1 MEKRLLKTDVFAE
14 AVKRMTAARRVLG
27 PVKDGGNVVF
37 GPLEPGREPELGY
50 RNTRNA
56 PKNALF
62 PHTETLMRYTRTP
75 KGMECA
81 GQGDEPAETVVLVRP
96 CDAQSFLLLDRVFD
110 QPGCRDPYY
119 VSHRERTTVV
129 ALACSE
135 PPYAACFCTSVGG
148 DPVPSDPAGPA
159 GVDVLATDLGGEVL
173 AEFLTVKGEALLPF
187 FEGAAPANG
196 DVGSRK
202 AEVARRSRAAIRSHV
217 PAREVKPILE
227 QNFDHPFWAGIHG
240 KCLACGTCTYICPTC
255 HCFDIGD
262 EVRKDAGERLR
273 SWDSCMFPMFTREAS
288 GHNPRS
294 SQKERWRQ
302 RVMHKFRY
310 IPENFDL
317 VGCVG
322 CGRCVLNCPVN
333 LDIRKIVQDVAKI

>member
-1 MEKRLLKTDVFAE
+1 METRLLKKDDFAGM
-14 AVKRMTAARRVLG
+14 VKKMAAAKRVLG
-27 PVKDGGNVVF
+27 PVKDGDNVVF
-37 GPLEPGREPELGY
+37 GPLEAGREPEL
-50 RNTRNA
+50 RFANTRNA

-62 PHTETLMRYTRTP
+62 PHTETLVRYTRTP
-75 KGMECA
+75 KGMEST
-81 GQGDEPAETVVLVRP
+81 GQGDEPIETVILVRP

-119 VSHRERTTVV
+119 LAHREGTTVV
-129 ALACSE
+129 ALACSQ

-148 DPVPSDPAGPA
+148 EPVPAEPQGI
-159 GVDVLATDLGGEVL
+159 DVLVTDLGDVFL
-173 AEFLTVKGEALLPF
+173 AEFLTPKGEALLLF
-187 FEGAAPANG
+187 FEDSAPA
-196 DVGSRK
+196 DDTASQRK
-202 AEVARRSRAAIRSHV
+202 EEVRAAARAAIRSQV
-217 PAREVKPILE
+217 PAQEVLPILQ
-227 QNFDHPFWAGIHG
+227 QNFDHPFWAGLHG

-255 HCFDIGD
+255 HCFDIND
-262 EVRKDAGERLR
+262 ESKRDDGVRLR
-273 SWDSCMFPMFTREAS
+273 SWDSCMFPLFTKEAS

-310 IPENFDL
+310 LPENFDL

-333 LDIRKIVQDVAKI
+333 LDIRKIVQDVSKI

>member
-1 MEKRLLKTDVFAE
+1 MEKRLLKKDALAGV
-14 AVKRMTAARRVLG
+14 VKRLAAARRVLG
-27 PVKDGGNVVF
+27 PTRDGDNVVF
-37 GPLEPGREPELGY
+37 GPLEPGREPELGF

-62 PHTETLMRYTRTP
+62 PHTETLVRYTRTP
-75 KGMECA
+75 LGVEA
-81 GQGDEPAETVVLVRP
+81 TGQGDAAAETVLLVRP

-119 VSHRERTTVV
+119 VGHREHSAVI
-129 ALACSE
+129 ALACSQ
-135 PPYAACFCTSVGG
+135 PAYGACFCTSVGG
-148 DPVPSDPAGPA
+148 EPVPAAPA
-159 GVDVLATDLGGEVL
+159 GVDVLVTDLGDEYL
-173 AEFLTVKGEALLPF
+173 AEFLTAKGEALLPF
-187 FEGAAPANG
+187 FEGAAPAG
-196 DVGSRK
+196 ADAGGRK
-202 AEVARRSRAAIRSHV
+202 ERVAEAARAAIRSQV

-227 QNFDHPFWAGIHG
+227 KNFDHPFWAGLHG
-240 KCLACGTCTYICPTC
+240 KCLACGTCTYLCPTC
-255 HCFDIGD
+255 HCFDISDEAKGD
-262 EVRKDAGERLR
+262 DGVRLR
-273 SWDSCMFPMFTREAS
+273 SWDSCMFPLFTKEAS

>member
-1 MEKRLLKTDVFAE
+1 MEKRLLKKDAFAAALE
-14 AVKRMTAARRVLG
+14 RLAAAVRVLG
-27 PVKDGGNVVF
+27 PVQDGDNVVF
-37 GPLEPGREPELGY
+37 GPLEPGRRPALGY

-62 PHTETLMRYTRTP
+62 PHTETLMRFTRTP
-75 KGMECA
+75 KGVECA
-81 GQGDEPAETVVLVRP
+81 GQGDDPVETVVLVRP

-119 VSHRERTTVV
+119 AGHRERTTVV
-129 ALACSE
+129 ALACPE

-148 DPVPSDPAGPA
+148 DPVPAAPA
-159 GVDVLATDLGGEVL
+159 GVDLLVTDLGGGGEELL
-173 AEFLTVKGEALLPF
+173 AEFLTPKGEALLPF
-187 FEGAAPANG
+187 FEGPAADGQA
-196 DVGSRK
+196 DARK
-202 AEVARRSRAAIRSHV
+202 AQAGEKARAAIRSRV
-217 PAREVKPILE
+217 PAREVLPIL
-227 QNFDHPFWAGIHG
+227 QKHFDHPFWARLHG

-262 EVRKDAGERLR
+262 EAKKNDGVRLR
-273 SWDSCMFPMFTREAS
+273 SWDSCMFPLFTKEAS
-288 GHNPRS
+288 GHNPRP

-317 VGCVG
+317 IGCVG

-333 LDIRKIVQDVAKI
+333 LDIRKVVQDAAKI

>member
-1 MEKRLLKTDVFAE
+1 MEKRLLKKEDLAE
-14 AVKRMTAARRVLG
+14 ALRRLSAAKRVLG
-27 PVKDGGNVVF
+27 PVRVGDNVVF
-37 GPLEPGREPELGY
+37 GPLEPGREPELAF

-56 PKNALF
+56 PKNVFF
-62 PHTETLMRYTRTP
+62 PHTETLMRFTRTP
-75 KGMECA
+75 KGMEQT
-81 GQGDEPAETVVLVRP
+81 GTGNDPAEAVVLVRP

-119 VSHRERTTVV
+119 TAHRDRTAVV

-148 DPVPSDPAGPA
+148 DPVPADPT
-159 GVDVLATDLGGEVL
+159 GVDVLLTDLGNDLL
-173 AEFLTVKGEALLPF
+173 AEFLTEKGRALLPF
-187 FEGAAPANG
+187 FEGSLPPDEQVDA
-196 DVGSRK
+196 RK
-202 AEVARRSRAAIRSHV
+202 DRVAEGARGAIRSRV
-217 PAREVKPILE
+217 PAREIKPILQE
-227 QNFDHPFWAGIHG
+227 NFDHPFWADLHG

-255 HCFDIGD
+255 HCFDISD
-262 EVRKDAGERLR
+262 EVQRDDGVRLR
-273 SWDSCMFPMFTREAS
+273 SWDSCMFPLFTKEAS

-333 LDIRKIVQDVAKI
+333 LDIRKIVQDVARI